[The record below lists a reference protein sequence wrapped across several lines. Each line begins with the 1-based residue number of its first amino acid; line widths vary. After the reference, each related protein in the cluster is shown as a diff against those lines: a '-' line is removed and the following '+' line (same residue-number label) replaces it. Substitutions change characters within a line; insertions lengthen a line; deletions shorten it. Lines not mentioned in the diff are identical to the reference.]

1 MFITSILLFVED
13 VAENVTERVA
23 KKLTERAQS
32 YRAFV
37 SSQPSD
43 FVVAILSFFLLR
55 RCVVFLL
62 IRELSRFEF
71 SCSWIAFLKFHRRFF
86 ANL

>member
-23 KKLTERAQS
+23 KKLTERPKLPGFRLQS
-32 YRAFV
+32 TKRFCRR
-37 SSQPSD
+37 D
-43 FVVAILSFFLLR
+43 TFLLLLR

-62 IRELSRFEF
+62 IRELS
-71 SCSWIAFLKFHRRFF
+71 
-86 ANL
+86 